1 MYKTDSAIYGTCQV
15 MCTEK
20 EIKERQA
27 KQLAHHFEKLL
38 ALMKTVRFLEILG
51 SIACSA
57 RQTPPNR

>member
-1 MYKTDSAIYGTCQV
+1 

-27 KQLAHHFEKLL
+27 KQLGRHFEKLL

-57 RQTPPNR
+57 RQAPRNR